1 MASICSGVSCNQV
14 SRWDSPV
21 SVVEPLD
28 EPGAIGQSDLNV
40 GERLGG
46 VQGDRGAG
54 CSLVSALVL

>member
-1 MASICSGVSCNQV
+1 M
-14 SRWDSPV
+14 

-28 EPGAIGQSDLNV
+28 EPGTIGQSDLNV